1 MVDKF
6 TRTGI
11 IRARRPEAVLLGFT
25 LKTLDDAGN
34 VPSAS
39 IADPGILAVEN
50 FLTDEQEREIL
61 KAL

>member
-11 IRARRPEAVLLGFT
+11 IRARRPEAALFRLT
-25 LKTLDDAGN
+25 LNISNDAGS
-34 VPSAS
+34 VPVPV
-39 IADPGILAVEN
+39 ADPGILAVEN

-61 KAL
+61 ESL